1 MEEEEDGSEDQDN
14 ADLTDQT
21 AYGTFVNENGTRR
34 SSRVSKPPNATI
46 PSFHNKRY
54 EESEDVLEGTI
65 HINVEDAESM
75 YAMDDEDAMMHVL
88 GVVMIQQFSLNK
100 GLKRFG
106 KQGEEAATK
115 ELTQI
120 HDMDTFF
127 PVDPST
133 LSRAERAAALSSLM
147 FLVEKRDGRIKART
161 VADGSKQKKQEGYKK
176 EDSASPT
183 VSNEAVMIT
192 SAIEAHERRDVATI
206 DVPNAYLH
214 AYTNEDI
221 VMLLKGRVAELM
233 VLVDPT
239 LYRKYIKKD
248 SKGQSLLYVRMNKAL
263 YGLLESALRFYEKL
277 VADLKK
283 YGFTI
288 NPYDPCVANA
298 MINGQQM
305 TVIWHVDDLKVSHK
319 DPKEID
325 KFATYL
331 SGIYGEKLTV
341 HRGKVHD
348 YLGIDLDY
356 SEDGNVKISMIKYII
371 KMIREFPEVIRGSVA
386 TPAAEHLFQVRDADE
401 PTRRVLP
408 EEQAVTFHHVTAQLL
423 FVSQRA
429 RRDIQTA
436 VAFLTTRVKEPDE
449 DDWGKL
455 KRVLRYLYSTLH
467 MKLTLSVD
475 NLSTI
480 KWWVDA
486 SDNTHADCKGHT
498 GAMMSLGKGA
508 TVSISKKH
516 PVNTK
521 SSTESEIVGAD
532 QALTPCIWSKN
543 FIEAQGYTV
552 EHNIMYQDN
561 QAAMRLEVNGALS
574 SSKRT
579 KHIKRRYFFIKDKIA
594 DRELEVQYCPTEL
607 MKADILTKPKQG
619 KGFRV
624 DRGELMNVPVD
635 YDDEIERMRTHPA
648 LLPRDD
654 PQYEQEMMMNARSS
668 KKTRVQ
674 HRSVLD
680 KPDMT
685 DTGETQQN
693 VTWAE
698 VVAGDAQTSK
708 KGDGT
713 TNHLLLQ

>member
-1 MEEEEDGSEDQDN
+1 
-14 ADLTDQT
+14 
-21 AYGTFVNENGTRR
+21 
-34 SSRVSKPPNATI
+34 
-46 PSFHNKRY
+46 
-54 EESEDVLEGTI
+54 
-65 HINVEDAESM
+65 
-75 YAMDDEDAMMHVL
+75 
-88 GVVMIQQFSLNK
+88 
-100 GLKRFG
+100 
-106 KQGEEAATK
+106 
-115 ELTQI
+115 
-120 HDMDTFF
+120 
-127 PVDPST
+127 
-133 LSRAERAAALSSLM
+133 
-147 FLVEKRDGRIKART
+147 
-161 VADGSKQKKQEGYKK
+161 
-176 EDSASPT
+176 
-183 VSNEAVMIT
+183 
-192 SAIEAHERRDVATI
+192 
-206 DVPNAYLH
+206 
-214 AYTNEDI
+214 
-221 VMLLKGRVAELM
+221 
-233 VLVDPT
+233 
-239 LYRKYIKKD
+239 
-248 SKGQSLLYVRMNKAL
+248 
-263 YGLLESALRFYEKL
+263 
-277 VADLKK
+277 
-283 YGFTI
+283 
-288 NPYDPCVANA
+288 
-298 MINGQQM
+298 
-305 TVIWHVDDLKVSHK
+305 
-319 DPKEID
+319 
-325 KFATYL
+325 
-331 SGIYGEKLTV
+331 
-341 HRGKVHD
+341 
-348 YLGIDLDY
+348 
-356 SEDGNVKISMIKYII
+356 
-371 KMIREFPEVIRGSVA
+371 
-386 TPAAEHLFQVRDADE
+386 
-401 PTRRVLP
+401 
-408 EEQAVTFHHVTAQLL
+408 
-423 FVSQRA
+423 
-429 RRDIQTA
+429 
-436 VAFLTTRVKEPDE
+436 
-449 DDWGKL
+449 
-455 KRVLRYLYSTLH
+455 

-680 KPDMT
+680 KPDMN

-693 VTWAE
+693 VTWAK

-708 KGDGT
+708 KGDGN
-713 TNHLLLQ
+713 TNHLLTQ